1 MSDKSVFKVNPQNIL
16 GLNHSKFKSQLLAMS
31 LAEPH
36 TYFRLRDQVYT
47 AIVENAV
54 RDAYN
59 LYWYILKD
67 GIAGVKVNDD
77 GSVAVAGS
85 QLKIATEKYKSPSG
99 AGEFIFSPQMSE
111 AEINQF
117 ALEVA
122 EAVKD
127 IAEKCI
133 DKIMPLEIKDLA
145 VRRSKELLP
154 SSATGTISRN

>member
-1 MSDKSVFKVNPQNIL
+1 MSNSVFRVDPQNIL
-16 GLNHSKFKSQLLAMS
+16 GLHHSKFKSQMLAMA

-36 TYFRLRDQVYT
+36 TYFRLRDAVYT

-59 LYWYILKD
+59 LYWGILKY
-67 GIAGVKVNDD
+67 GKTGNVNEK
-77 GSVAVAGS
+77 GENGT
-85 QLKIATEKYKSPSG
+85 QLEIGTEKYVNKDN
-99 AGEFIFSPQMSE
+99 AKTFIFRPELPES
-111 AEINQF
+111 EINTF

-127 IAEKCI
+127 IAERCI

-154 SSATGTISRN
+154 NV

>member
-1 MSDKSVFKVNPQNIL
+1 MSVFRVNPKNIL
-16 GLNHSKFKSQLLAMS
+16 GLEHSKFKSQLLAMA

-36 TYFRLRDQVYT
+36 TYFRLRDLVYT

-54 RDAYN
+54 KDAYN
-59 LYWYILKD
+59 LYWGILKYGKTGNVD
-67 GIAGVKVNDD
+67 ERGAG
-77 GSVAVAGS
+77 GE
-85 QLKIATEKYKSPSG
+85 QLTIVTEKYKDVGGSSKFDFRPDLPES
-99 AGEFIFSPQMSE
+99 
-111 AEINQF
+111 EINTF

-127 IAEKCI
+127 IAERCI

-154 SSATGTISRN
+154 SSATGGI

>member
-1 MSDKSVFKVNPQNIL
+1 M
-16 GLNHSKFKSQLLAMS
+16 A

-36 TYFRLRDQVYT
+36 TYFRLREQVYG

-59 LYWYILKD
+59 LYWGILKY
-67 GIAGVKVNDD
+67 GKTGNVNEQGAGGD
-77 GSVAVAGS
+77 
-85 QLKIATEKYKSPSG
+85 QLSIATEKYKDSG
-99 AGEFIFSPQMSE
+99 NANKFDFIPNLPES
-111 AEINQF
+111 EINTF

-127 IAEKCI
+127 IAERCI

-154 SSATGTISRN
+154 STATGGI

>member
-1 MSDKSVFKVNPQNIL
+1 M
-16 GLNHSKFKSQLLAMS
+16 A

-36 TYFRLRDQVYT
+36 SYFRLRDAVFT
-47 AIVENAV
+47 KISENAV

-59 LYWYILKD
+59 LYWHILKS
-67 GIAGVKVNDD
+67 GLTR
-77 GSVAVAGS
+77 VAANGTGGTAIT
-85 QLKIATEKYKSPSG
+85 IATEKYKNS
-99 AGEFIFSPQMSE
+99 AGNNEFAFAPQLPES
-111 AEINQF
+111 EINTF

-127 IAEKCI
+127 KAERCI

-154 SSATGTISRN
+154 NSATGGI

>member
-1 MSDKSVFKVNPQNIL
+1 MTDRSVFKVNPQNIL
-16 GLNHSKFKSQLLAMS
+16 GLDHSKFKSQLLAMA

-36 TYFRLRDQVYT
+36 TYFRLRDDVYT
-47 AIVENAV
+47 KIVENAV

-59 LYWYILKD
+59 LYWHILKSGKTEVAAD
-67 GIAGVKVNDD
+67 GTGGTEI
-77 GSVAVAGS
+77 
-85 QLKIATEKYKSPSG
+85 KITTEKYLNP
-99 AGEFIFSPQMSE
+99 AGNKEFFFAPQLPES
-111 AEINQF
+111 EINTF

-127 IAEKCI
+127 IAERCI

-154 SSATGTISRN
+154 NSATGAI

>member
-1 MSDKSVFKVNPQNIL
+1 MSTSVFKVDPQNIL
-16 GLNHSKFKSQLLAMS
+16 GLHHSKFKSNMLAMA

-36 TYFRLRDQVYT
+36 TYFRLRDAVYT

-59 LYWYILKD
+59 LYWHILKS
-67 GIAGVKVNDD
+67 GRAGVKVND
-77 GSVAVAGS
+77 AGAETEAGT
-85 QLKIATEKYKSPSG
+85 QLKIVTEKYVNKDN
-99 AGEFIFSPQMSE
+99 AKEFIFKPELPES
-111 AEINQF
+111 EINTF

-127 IAEKCI
+127 IAERCI
-133 DKIMPLEIKDLA
+133 DKLMPLEIKDLA

-154 SSATGTISRN
+154 NV

>member
-1 MSDKSVFKVNPQNIL
+1 MSVFKVDPKNIL
-16 GLNHSKFKSQLLAMS
+16 GLDHSKFKSQMLAMA

-36 TYFRLRDQVYT
+36 TYFRLREKVYT

-54 RDAYN
+54 KDAYN
-59 LYWYILKD
+59 LYWNILKSGKISD
-67 GIAGVKVNDD
+67 TA
-77 GSVAVAGS
+77 AP
-85 QLKIATEKYKSPSG
+85 LEIATEKYKDDGGG
-99 AGEFIFSPQMSE
+99 AKFLFIPNLPES
-111 AEINQF
+111 EINTF

-127 IAEKCI
+127 IAERCI

-154 SSATGTISRN
+154 SSGI

>member
-1 MSDKSVFKVNPQNIL
+1 MLKFFHSPFSPSPNVFLQ
-16 GLNHSKFKSQLLAMS
+16 HSKFKSQMLAMA

-36 TYFRLRDQVYT
+36 TYFRLRDLVYT

-54 RDAYN
+54 KDAYN
-59 LYWYILKD
+59 LYWGILKYGKFGEVD
-67 GIAGVKVNDD
+67 EKGNGGEQIG
-77 GSVAVAGS
+77 
-85 QLKIATEKYKSPSG
+85 IATEKYKNADETLS
-99 AGEFIFSPQMSE
+99 FIFRPDLPES
-111 AEINQF
+111 EINTF

-127 IAEKCI
+127 IAERCI

-154 SSATGTISRN
+154 NSATGGI